1 MSDDDPSE
9 ATDPAPSETSGA
21 GFVTFTYPD
30 FWFFWLGRL
39 TGTIAVNMQF
49 VAISWVVYSITGR
62 ALDLGLIGLALFLPG
77 LLFFLPAGAVADRYS
92 RKWIM
97 AWSNFA
103 QGAGNALLLYFT
115 LAGIRDFS
123 LFFAVAL
130 LLGAGRTFSAPTG
143 HAILANIVPARHF
156 PNALAWSSSGFQICK
171 IGGPALGGFVLIA
184 GEDVVFAVITLT
196 YALSG
201 LCNLGIR
208 ASTKAKNPEPL
219 NLETLFA
226 GFRFVWPRKII
237 LGVISIDLFAVFLG
251 GATALLPI
259 YAKDIL
265 DVGEVGLGFLRSA
278 PAVGAALC
286 AFILTQ
292 RPVRRHAGYQMLVNV
307 AIFGAA
313 TIVFGVSTHFWLTMA
328 VLAVMGAADMISVFI
343 RQSIIQLS
351 TPDAMRGRVNAVNSI
366 FVGASNE
373 LGEFESGVTAEW
385 WGTVPAVVVGG
396 IGTIVIALLWMRVFP
411 DLRRIDRMDPA
422 SLARAAENV
431 AGR

>member
-1 MSDDDPSE
+1 
-9 ATDPAPSETSGA
+9 
-21 GFVTFTYPD
+21 
-30 FWFFWLGRL
+30 
-39 TGTIAVNMQF
+39 
-49 VAISWVVYSITGR
+49 
-62 ALDLGLIGLALFLPG
+62 
-77 LLFFLPAGAVADRYS
+77 
-92 RKWIM
+92 
-97 AWSNFA
+97 
-103 QGAGNALLLYFT
+103 
-115 LAGIRDFS
+115 
-123 LFFAVAL
+123 
-130 LLGAGRTFSAPTG
+130 
-143 HAILANIVPARHF
+143 
-156 PNALAWSSSGFQICK
+156 
-171 IGGPALGGFVLIA
+171 
-184 GEDVVFAVITLT
+184 
-196 YALSG
+196 
-201 LCNLGIR
+201 
-208 ASTKAKNPEPL
+208 
-219 NLETLFA
+219 
-226 GFRFVWPRKII
+226 
-237 LGVISIDLFAVFLG
+237 
-251 GATALLPI
+251 
-259 YAKDIL
+259 
-265 DVGEVGLGFLRSA
+265 
-278 PAVGAALC
+278 VGAALC